1 MSRYASDPA
10 SPPADGED
18 ALCLGCGKLL
28 TPVQWQLDP
37 CLANAVDGAHRAAPD
52 IMTPD
57 ELVTVMRHLGL
68 TDVGLDGLGRPAGTL
83 PGGRRVTIGRSP
95 GPGPA
100 GHGIFA
106 ALPPARAL
114 AEIARYLPDSA
125 STQAAPAASARP
137 AAAREDDP
145 MPALTARD
153 QQILAFERRHWTPGA
168 KEHAIAEQFGLTET
182 RYYQLL
188 NDLID
193 RAEALAADPSLV
205 NRLRAQRARRQRV
218 RRPAP

>member
-1 MSRYASDPA
+1 MSRNASDPA
-10 SPPADGED
+10 DPPAGGED
-18 ALCLGCGKLL
+18 ALCLGCGELL
-28 TPVQWQLDP
+28 TPVQWQFHP
-37 CLANAVDGAHRAAPD
+37 CPADAVDGAHRAAPE

-57 ELVTVMRHLGL
+57 ELVAVMRDLGL

-83 PGGRRVTIGRSP
+83 PGGRRVTIGHS
-95 GPGPA
+95 PGPA

-106 ALPPARAL
+106 DLPPARAL
-114 AEIARYLPDSA
+114 AEIARYLPGGA

-153 QQILAFERRHWTPGA
+153 QQILAFERRHWTPGG

-193 RAEALAADPSLV
+193 RAEALTADPALV

-218 RRPAP
+218 RRPRP